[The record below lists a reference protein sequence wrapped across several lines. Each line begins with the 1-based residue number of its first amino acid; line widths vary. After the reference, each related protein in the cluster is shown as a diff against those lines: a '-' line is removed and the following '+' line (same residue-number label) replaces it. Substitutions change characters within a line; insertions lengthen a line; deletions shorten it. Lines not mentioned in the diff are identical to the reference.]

1 MQGLVTDFRW
11 RIGADLIQGN
21 LSLPCE
27 LSDAALLPPTAV
39 PAAFAVPSS
48 DLAIVLASAS
58 FSAAAPALLSSSAS
72 TPEPQKPTSAASAAT
87 SSFHADQDTKGYH
100 AAFMND
106 IAELGMNS
114 FDEDECER
122 FDGSLDKHQ
131 DADLENRAGVEL
143 GSLAAGRQ
151 KLKDEMFAK
160 IVHFRANRRNG
171 IRKFDKLKTAFQQTY
186 LRITCTDK
194 ADVSTLKKK
203 CGRIW
208 ACIEYAILEFVDI
221 STFDCSHV
229 ERMQVKHKEYLLS
242 RMCTKDGSEV
252 EDKPLTPLITFPV
265 DDQAALVHLPTTL
278 SPRRSGREKPKPDPK
293 LHQEKGKKQNDVCV
307 HACVCMC
314 VCVCLCLC
322 VCENCQC

>member
-11 RIGADLIQGN
+11 RIGADFIQGN

-27 LSDAALLPPTAV
+27 LSGEALLPPTAAL
-39 PAAFAVPSS
+39 AACAVPSS

-72 TPEPQKPTSAASAAT
+72 TTEPQKPPSAASAAT
-87 SSFHADQDTKGYH
+87 SSFPADQDTKGYH

-106 IAELGMNS
+106 IDELGMNS
-114 FDEDECER
+114 FHVDECER
-122 FDGSLDKHQ
+122 FDGSLDVHE

-151 KLKDEMFAK
+151 KLKEEMFAK

-171 IRKFDKLKTAFQQTY
+171 IRKFDKLKIAFQETY
-186 LRITCTDK
+186 LKFTCTDNV
-194 ADVSTLKKK
+194 DVSTLKKK

-221 STFDCSHV
+221 SSFDCSHV

-242 RMCTKDGSEV
+242 RMCTKNGSEV
-252 EDKPLTPLITFPV
+252 EDKLMTPLITFPV
-265 DDQAALVHLPTTL
+265 DDQAALFDPPTTL
-278 SPRRSGREKPKPDPK
+278 PPRRSSREKPIPDPE

-307 HACVCMC
+307 RVC
-314 VCVCLCLC
+314 VCVCVC
-322 VCENCQC
+322 V